1 VKRLSEVIDIS
12 VTRDMTASA
21 EQIYTAFTAPLAIEP
36 WFGPVGWSVEPGSVV
51 VEPRPYGR
59 YRIALRSDNG
69 GVPAV
74 SIRARILELVPARLV
89 VVDEHTAENRM
100 HLRVQIDPIDEGRC
114 RVTIH
119 QGPCP
124 TETADMAAISWES
137 ALAKL
142 QAHLRPRTTVVVTA
156 A

>member
-1 VKRLSEVIDIS
+1 MPEVVDIT
-12 VTRDMTASA
+12 VTREFTATA

-36 WFGPVGWSVEPGSVV
+36 WFGPVGWSVQPGSVL

-59 YRIALRSDNG
+59 YRVALSPDQG
-69 GVPAV
+69 EAPTVA
-74 SIRARILELVPARLV
+74 IRARILELVPARLV
-89 VVDEHTAENRM
+89 VLDEHTAENRM
-100 HLRVQIDPIDEGRC
+100 HLHVGIEPVSQDRC
-114 RVTIH
+114 RVTVR

-124 TETADMAAISWES
+124 VETADMAAISWES

-142 QAHLRPRTTVVVTA
+142 QAHLRPKLSVVMPA